1 MPFNLILFAKLA
13 GVADEDIAT
22 DYSLTRIGREPDR
35 EKVLKR
41 LAQEPI
47 FADNKDAALNMLTS
61 RSDRLLFGTETTSDV
76 VDCYIGA
83 RRC

>member
-1 MPFNLILFAKLA
+1 MD
-13 GVADEDIAT
+13 DETIAV
-22 DYSLTRIGREPDR
+22 DYELTRIGREPDR

-61 RSDRLLFGTETTSDV
+61 RL
-76 VDCYIGA
+76 A
-83 RRC
+83 RTPFYRTGLYGLYPTHF

>member
-1 MPFNLILFAKLA
+1 M
-13 GVADEDIAT
+13 GDETIAV
-22 DYSLTRIGREPDR
+22 DYELTRIGREPDR

-61 RSDRLLFGTETTSDV
+61 RLVRTSFYRTLRLTPSPFLD
-76 VDCYIGA
+76 A
-83 RRC
+83 RLC